1 MDLADLT
8 PPDMGPDPDDPGVA
22 REPPWSPE
30 AEQSICGALL
40 VDPRALELVGDVIGP
55 EHFFSKS
62 HRVIFSTCQA
72 LVVEQCPCDVVTVF
86 LRLKESYE
94 DEDFGG
100 LQYLNALAQSVPSAA
115 NARAYAQIVADKALE
130 RAAIRACEDAAQLAW
145 NASQPLVTRLD
156 RIAGTLAQLEEQ
168 RRGTRG
174 RLPCLTLAELG
185 GMRRGIRWVVKH
197 AIPRGSVGVLFG
209 ASGTF
214 KSFVAIDLALH
225 VAHGM
230 PWLGKRA
237 DRGAV
242 MYLAAEGQAGIYD
255 RIDAWHRLRG
265 ASMKGAD
272 VRVIPV
278 AVDVLNDAW
287 RVVERAQAVGMRPDL
302 VVVDTLSQTFSGEE
316 NNASEMAAYFRAL
329 GRFREMWDCAVVVV
343 HHSGHSATERPRGSS
358 AIRANVD
365 FMFGCFRDEKEMIAR
380 LTCQK
385 QKDGDPLQD
394 HEFKL
399 HRVELEPDEDNEA
412 TSSLA
417 AWHLS
422 TTDEVAGAHEEEA
435 AAGRSGR
442 DTQFMALVQGGIDE
456 FKLRKAFYDL
466 HGDLDYEAKK
476 KAYFRARKRAM
487 DAGLIEVKDGV
498 VMDTRKAK

>member
-1 MDLADLT
+1 MDLE
-8 PPDMGPDPDDPGVA
+8 PPAYLSEGPVGEVP
-22 REPPWSPE
+22 RQPPWSPE
-30 AEQSICGALL
+30 AEQSICGALM
-40 VDPRALELVGDVIGP
+40 VDPRALEMVGDMVGP
-55 EHFFSKS
+55 EHFYGAA
-62 HRVIFSTCQA
+62 HRLIFSACMALSAEQA
-72 LVVEQCPCDVVTVF
+72 PMDVITVF
-86 LRLKESYE
+86 LRLKEAHEE
-94 DEDFGG
+94 DDFGG

-115 NARAYAQIVADKALE
+115 NSRAYAQVVADKALE
-130 RAAIRACEDAAQLAW
+130 RAAIRACEDAAQMAW
-145 NASQPLVTRLD
+145 NGAQPLPLRLD

-174 RLPCLTLAELG
+174 RLPCMTLLELAG
-185 GMRRGIRWVVKH
+185 ARRGIRWVVKH
-197 AIPRGSVGVLFG
+197 AVPKASVGVLFG

-214 KSFVAIDLALH
+214 KSFVAIDMALH
-225 VAHGM
+225 VAHGL
-230 PWLGKRA
+230 PWLGKRT
-237 DRGAV
+237 DRGSV
-242 MYLAAEGQAGIYD
+242 MYIAAEGQAGIYD
-255 RIDAWHRLRG
+255 RIDAWHRQRG
-265 ASMKGAD
+265 VAMKGAD

-329 GRFREMWDCAVVVV
+329 GRFREMWECAVLVV

-365 FMFGCFRDEKEMIAR
+365 FMFGVFRDEKEMIAR

-399 HRVELEPDEDNEA
+399 HQVALDPDEDNEA
-412 TSSLA
+412 TSSLV

-422 TTDEVAGAHEEEA
+422 NREEADDAHEAEA

-456 FKLRKAFYDL
+456 FKLRKAFYEQ

-476 KAYFRARKRAM
+476 KAYFRARRKAM
-487 DAGLIEVKDGV
+487 DAGLIDIAEGV
-498 VMDTRKAK
+498 VIDLRKRK